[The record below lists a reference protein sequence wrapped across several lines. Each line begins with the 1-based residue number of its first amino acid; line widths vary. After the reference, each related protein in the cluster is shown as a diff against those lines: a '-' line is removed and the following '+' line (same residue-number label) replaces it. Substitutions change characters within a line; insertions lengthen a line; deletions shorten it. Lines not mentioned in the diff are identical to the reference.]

1 MPKLA
6 IIGGLEIAPGC
17 LDRIVPLLMAHRSR
31 CLADEPGTLEF
42 EVLLPR
48 DDLTKVL
55 IYEVYADDA
64 AFAAHW
70 NGPSTNRLREE
81 AAGMIVRVTGTR
93 CALGE

>member
-1 MPKLA
+1 VPKLA
-6 IIGGLEIAPGC
+6 IIGNLEISPGC

-31 CLADEPGTLEF
+31 CLADEPGTLQF
-42 EVLLPR
+42 EVLLPN
-48 DDLTKVL
+48 DDQTKVL
-55 IYEVYADDA
+55 IYEVYTDDA

-81 AAGMIVRVTGTR
+81 AAGMIVRVSGTR

>member
-6 IIGGLEIAPGC
+6 IIGNLEIAPGC
-17 LDRIVPLLMAHRSR
+17 LDRILPLLMAHRSR

-48 DDLTKVL
+48 DDQTKVL
-55 IYEVYADDA
+55 IYEVYTDDA

-70 NGPSTNRLREE
+70 NGPSTSRLREE
-81 AAGMIVRVTGTR
+81 AAGLIVQVTGTR
-93 CALGE
+93 CTLGE